1 MPPIFISP
9 LAKIVVATLGA
20 GALVSWAVIEALRL
34 NAEARVGTATDVEAR
49 LRKTFP
55 TLRRDPRN
63 GDWRVTG

>member
-9 LAKIVVATLGA
+9 LAKIVVATLG
-20 GALVSWAVIEALRL
+20 
-34 NAEARVGTATDVEAR
+34 EARVGTATDVEAR